1 VTGSPVTPAAAL
13 DVPHRGRA
21 WKFGDSVD
29 TNQLAGGGLVATP
42 SDDVLRGG
50 CLRSLRPDFADGV
63 LPGDYLVAGRNFGCG
78 SSRQTAV
85 EALQLCGVSAVLA
98 ESVARI
104 HRRNSI
110 ARALPTLIAPGITAA
125 IDDGDELELDYP
137 RRLVSDLTKGTAI
150 AVEALSPSV
159 EAIYR
164 AGGLTAVIT
173 ARLTAAGFPP
183 DPS

>member
-1 VTGSPVTPAAAL
+1 VTG
-13 DVPHRGRA
+13 
-21 WKFGDSVD
+21 
-29 TNQLAGGGLVATP
+29 Q
-42 SDDVLRGG
+42 
-50 CLRSLRPDFADGV
+50 
-63 LPGDYLVAGRNFGCG
+63 NFGCG

-85 EALQLCGVSAVLA
+85 EALQLCGVSAVLV

-137 RRLVSDLTKGTAI
+137 RLLVTDLTKGTTMSI
-150 AVEALSPSV
+150 EALSPSV

-164 AGGLTAVIT
+164 AGGLGAVIT
-173 ARLTAAGFPP
+173 ARLTEAGFPP
-183 DPS
+183 DPD